1 MASSALP
8 AILAYRRG
16 DLIANLVHFVDEIAP
31 GQPLSITS
39 VETVL
44 SKYFP
49 TVTQSHNIGT
59 KYSPTRTHKVTTQ
72 LNICSPFNYGTL
84 YFWGKRWEDTEGP

>member
-49 TVTQSHNIGT
+49 AVTQSHNIGT

-72 LNICSPFNYGTL
+72 LDIYAPFNCMLLGYAG
-84 YFWGKRWEDTEGP
+84 G